1 MKSALALHRT
11 ICRQSAQLTITDWQ
25 RPADWLAMPDIAVGE
40 QKVYALVA
48 VFNYTDIN
56 YAAVLVEGGFT
67 VDWGDGVVEN
77 FASGTVVGH
86 QFNYSTLPGAS
97 YCSRG
102 YKQAL
107 VTITPQA
114 GMNLTKVNFNALPP
128 QFTGLISSSTMSTQW
143 LDIKLR
149 GTEISMFAMDA
160 GGGKY
165 TPYLERVNFLGTNKC
180 TNLTNCFYGC
190 SALEEVAIDTSL
202 ATSHTGMFKYC
213 YSLQK
218 APILD
223 LSNSLSTNSMFYSC
237 GRLVSVPAYN
247 TPKLENTVYM
257 FSYCTSLESVPLFD
271 TSQVTNMVYMFY
283 FCSAL
288 KSIPLFN
295 TGKVL
300 SMSYAFSQ
308 CRSLKTIPL
317 LNTSKVQSF
326 ENMFNG
332 CLSLQEIPALDTAEG
347 TSFSGFL
354 SACSSLKNA
363 PISNL
368 PKATN
373 LASMFSDCSSLSE
386 IPNINAPLATEMS
399 TMFGGCVS
407 LKKIGALTFSSVLPS
422 YNYLF
427 SGCRSLLEIP
437 AIDMANHSGS
447 ASPIGTNASLR
458 KSGIQNLK
466 VSHSYSGALLTAAE
480 LVEIFTN
487 LPVVTGKTL
496 TITNTL
502 GRLGLTAEQ
511 RAIATDKGWTL
522 SG

>member
-1 MKSALALHRT
+1 MKSDLEFHRLLNT
-11 ICRQSAQLTITDWQ
+11 NLPSVPDWI
-25 RPADWLAMPDIAVGE
+25 RPSDWLSIPDISIGQ

-48 VFNYTDIN
+48 VFNYADIN
-56 YAAVLVEGGFT
+56 FAAVQVEGDFT
-67 VDWGDGVVEN
+67 VNWGDGVVEN
-77 FASGTVVGH
+77 FASGTTVGH
-86 QFNYSTLPGAS
+86 QFNYTTLPGES

-102 YKQAL
+102 YKQSL

-114 GMNLTKVNFNALPP
+114 GMNLTKVNFNVIPP
-128 QFTGLISSSTMSTQW
+128 QFTGLISSSTMSIQW
-143 LDIKLR
+143 LDITLR
-149 GTEISMFAMDA
+149 GVEISFFAMDA

-190 SALEEVAIDTSL
+190 SALREVSIDTSL
-202 ATSHTGMFKYC
+202 STSHASMFKYC
-213 YSLQK
+213 HSLQK
-218 APILD
+218 APMLD

-237 GRLVSVPAYN
+237 ESLVLVPAYN
-247 TPKLENTVYM
+247 TPKLDSTLYM
-257 FSYCTSLESVPLFD
+257 FYYCTSLESVPLFN
-271 TSQVTNMVYMFY
+271 TSQVTNMAYMFY
-283 FCSAL
+283 TCSAL
-288 KSIPLFN
+288 KSIPFFDTSKVTSMNN
-295 TGKVL
+295 T
-300 SMSYAFSQ
+300 FFQ

-332 CLSLQEIPALDTAEG
+332 CFSLQEIPALDASEA

-354 SACSSLKNA
+354 SGCYSLKSA
-363 PISNL
+363 PMSNL

-373 LASMFSDCSSLSE
+373 LASMFSDCYNLAE

-407 LKKIGALTFSSVLPS
+407 LRKIGTLTFSSVLSS

-437 AIDMANHSGS
+437 TIDMANHSGTS
-447 ASPIGTNASLR
+447 SPLGTNMSLR

-466 VSHSYSGALLTAAE
+466 VSHSYSGALLTVAA

-511 RAIATDKGWTL
+511 RAIATDKGWTI